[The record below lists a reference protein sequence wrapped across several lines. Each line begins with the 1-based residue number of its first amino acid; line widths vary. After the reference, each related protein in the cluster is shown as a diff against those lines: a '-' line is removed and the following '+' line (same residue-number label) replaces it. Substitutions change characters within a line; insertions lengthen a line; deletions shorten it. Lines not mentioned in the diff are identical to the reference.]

1 MAQCTYCNKATTGFM
16 RYGHENCGSQVRT
29 GADQIADL
37 AAAAA
42 RGGNLT
48 ALGQRICEVA
58 QVDGVDERTRN
69 KAIIAGWRSERAL
82 LRQDG
87 GPSADDELDLR
98 DFLRSVNADRDAD
111 PAERDSEWE
120 ASAFARA
127 MWSSWFVIAA
137 HAAAEGTRRAH
148 DDLETGLAGSGMP
161 DGMRQDLLRAA
172 WAAAADEFLADHIL
186 DDREE
191 QNLVLFAARFEIDS
205 EMLAETEEFVRVK
218 LCRHLRQIVE
228 GLEEPPF
235 ADLVGTLPFAIQTT
249 ERLVWIFPEVGYSV
263 QKNTDRR
270 RRAARLLTR
279 MGLHADAYLSPE
291 IVGGLRFGSEVRAE
305 RAEGLLAVTNKHL
318 YFDDGDG
325 GFRIG
330 FGEVDSI
337 TMEHGG
343 VSLTLNG
350 WPDLCQYF
358 RTGDG
363 WFGANVIANARA
375 AGTSG

>member
-1 MAQCTYCNKATTGFM
+1 MAQCTYCGKATTGFM
-16 RYGHENCGSQVRT
+16 RYGHENCGSQIRT

-42 RGGNLT
+42 RGGDLT

-58 QVDGVDERTRN
+58 QLDGVDAHTRN

-98 DFLRSVNADRDAD
+98 DFLRSANVDRDAD
-111 PAERDSEWE
+111 PAEQDSERDV
-120 ASAFARA
+120 SAFARA

-148 DDLETGLAGSGMP
+148 DELETGLVESGMP

-172 WAAAADEFLADHIL
+172 WVAAADEFLADHIL

-191 QNLVLFAARFEIDS
+191 HNLMLFAARFEIDA
-205 EMLAETEEFVRVK
+205 EMLAETEQFSRVG
-218 LCRHLRQIVE
+218 LCRRLRQIVE
-228 GLEEPPF
+228 GHEEPPF
-235 ADLVGTLPFAIQTT
+235 ADLVGTLPFAIQAT
-249 ERLVWIFPEVGYSV
+249 ELLVWIFPEVGYSV
-263 QKNTDRR
+263 QKNTERR
-270 RRAARLLTR
+270 RRAARLLTQ
-279 MGLHADAYLSPE
+279 MGPYADAYLSPE
-291 IVGGLRFGSEVRAE
+291 LVGGLRFGSEVRAE
-305 RAEGLLAVTNKHL
+305 RAEGLLAVTNQNL

-330 FGEVDSI
+330 FSEVDSV
-337 TMEHGG
+337 TMEHRG

-363 WFGANVIANARA
+363 WLGANVIANARA
-375 AGTSG
+375 AGTSE